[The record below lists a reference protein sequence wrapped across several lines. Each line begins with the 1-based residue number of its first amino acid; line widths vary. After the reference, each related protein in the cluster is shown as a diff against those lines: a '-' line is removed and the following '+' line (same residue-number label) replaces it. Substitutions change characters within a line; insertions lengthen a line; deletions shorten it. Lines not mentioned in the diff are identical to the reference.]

1 MNFKFSNLL
10 GASYRGGNLLIQGQE
25 LYSAVGN
32 RVSVVRPFQ
41 RNTLYS
47 SSLLNLSEETKHLY
61 L

>member
-32 RVSVVRPFQ
+32 RVSVVTAHCAPCC
-41 RNTLYS
+41 YS
-47 SSLLNLSEETKHLY
+47 FADDMIV
-61 L
+61 